1 MSLFRAVLLVALCAL
16 PGTASAQPWKDAY
29 QAGDHQKAADLL
41 HPLVIQ
47 LRLQPASMEP
57 DPAHHLA
64 TMYALGLGVSRD
76 PIAACSLAQVA
87 AEATSFSAPKYAQN
101 IEAYNA
107 SVKDAN
113 AFVTGQCDK
122 LTERERMVASLTAG
136 CFAFGMPEKTF
147 TLGTD
152 TVHVGR
158 GGIRVADVAEE
169 RPDAIMNCPML
180 VARVRPLTLNP
191 PPDAAP
197 GVIARHFVD
206 LLIWQV
212 GQKPGDTTF
221 RYTLQWQLYEVRGK
235 KIEIAAIDEFGAID
249 QWPQP
254 ALPENLDAR
263 LSIEMIRSGH
273 VHWKLDGKPPKRGWV
288 MLPEQE
294 R

>member
-1 MSLFRAVLLVALCAL
+1 MSLLRVVLLVALCAL

-29 QAGDHQKAADLL
+29 RAGDYQKAADLL

-57 DPAHHLA
+57 DPARHLA
-64 TMYALGLGVSRD
+64 TMYAQGLGVSRD

-87 AEATSFSAPKYAQN
+87 AEATSFSAPKYAQKA
-101 IEAYNA
+101 EAYDA
-107 SVKDAN
+107 TVKDAD
-113 AFVTGQCDK
+113 AFVTLQCDK

-136 CFAFGMPEKTF
+136 CFAFGMPEETF

-152 TVHVGR
+152 TVRVGR
-158 GGIRVADVAEE
+158 GGIQVVDVAEE

-180 VARVRPLTLNP
+180 VARVRPLTLEP
-191 PPDAAP
+191 PLDAAP
-197 GVIARHFVD
+197 GVKARHFVEV
-206 LLIWQV
+206 LFWQV
-212 GQKPGDTTF
+212 GQNPGDTTS
-221 RYTLQWQLYEVRGK
+221 RYALQWQLYEVRGK
-235 KIEIAAIDEFGAID
+235 KIEIAAMDEFDAID
-249 QWPQP
+249 KWPQP
-254 ALPENLDAR
+254 AMPQNLDAR

-288 MLPEQE
+288 MLPEQK